1 VISAMEA
8 YSTVAS
14 SAAAA
19 GASAR
24 SRAAQR
30 GGQREDHGVGLED
43 LASATTRSRLCASLG
58 RNSVTGAPVTISAP
72 RARTDSA
79 TASGSWP
86 MPPSMP
92 MKTGPAC
99 WFPGGLGLDLADG
112 LRQGVMGPGRLESW
126 GTAERRE
133 MR

>member
-1 VISAMEA
+1 MEA

-24 SRAAQR
+24 SRAAAAGAGSAR
-30 GGQREDHGVGLED
+30 PRRRPGD
-43 LASATTRSRLCASLG
+43 LASGDDAPPLCASL
-58 RNSVTGAPVTISAP
+58 RNSVTGAGDDLGAP
-72 RARTDSA
+72 RADGLRDRERQLA
-79 TASGSWP
+79 DA
-86 MPPSMP
+86 PSMP

-99 WFPGGLGLDLADG
+99 WFRAALAWISRTAPSG
-112 LRQGVMGPGRLESW
+112 SHGSGPPRRGW